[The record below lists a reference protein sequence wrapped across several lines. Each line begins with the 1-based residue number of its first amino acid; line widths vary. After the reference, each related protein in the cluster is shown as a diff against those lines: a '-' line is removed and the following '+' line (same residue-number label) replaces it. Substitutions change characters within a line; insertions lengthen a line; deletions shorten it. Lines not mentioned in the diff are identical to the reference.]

1 MQIQP
6 LHIPTSIRNSAFPL
20 EKINISKIEGIQ
32 EGISLFEGV
41 KMEDIRFLT
50 KWFQVLNL
58 ARGCREQCTFCLRN
72 ALAPIKETANQINTI
87 LWDDLKRVTKGFST
101 LSERLG
107 FNVLQGNSHITLFE
121 DANLP
126 VAKIKDSKGDIH
138 NTREALQE
146 IYEKLGLPL
155 VLVTSGWA
163 VNDMFSQK
171 SAEELCSY
179 IQNNPKSIKEF
190 AISVNPFY
198 SSTKE
203 VYIEK
208 VVNALKTFLP
218 LFKNN
223 IEIGSILLKYN
234 YPNRINNHE
243 TAKSLYEEIYN
254 RLKIITK
261 SSLEGYESLNPKN
274 VTRHDESNYIE
285 NKGRGQKFFLPE
297 EVERNNKK
305 LFVESFEWLTMNE
318 EQKREHAYNFM
329 TKNIDINGQVY
340 LITPSEQLVET
351 DIQLGYLNKGKT
363 TARIHSDRMFKK
375 F

>member
-1 MQIQP
+1 MKIQA
-6 LHIPTSIRNSAFPL
+6 LHISSSIRNSAFPL
-20 EKINISKIEGIQ
+20 ERINLSRIEGIQ

-41 KMEDIRFLT
+41 RMEDIRFLI
-50 KWFQVLNL
+50 KWFQVLNI

-87 LWDDLKRVTKGFST
+87 LWDDLKRFTEGFST

-107 FNVLQGNSHITLFE
+107 FNILQGNSHITLFE

-138 NTREALQE
+138 STREALQE
-146 IYEKLGLPL
+146 IYERLGLPL
-155 VLVTSGWA
+155 VLVTSGWN
-163 VNDMFSQK
+163 VQDKFSQK
-171 SAEELCSY
+171 SAEELCDY
-179 IQNNPKSIKEF
+179 IKNNPDCIKEF

-203 VYIEK
+203 AYIEK

-223 IEIGSILLKYN
+223 VEIGSILLKYN
-234 YPNRINNHE
+234 YPNRINDYD

-254 RLKIITK
+254 RLKVVTQ
-261 SSLEGYESLNPKN
+261 SNLEEYEILKPEN

-285 NKGRGQKFFLPE
+285 NKGRGQRFFMPE
-297 EVERNNKK
+297 EVKKNNKR
-305 LFVESFEWLTMNE
+305 LFVESFEWLTMSE
-318 EQKREHAYNFM
+318 EQKRVHAYNFM
-329 TKNIDINGQVY
+329 TKNVDINGQVY

-351 DIQLGYLNKGKT
+351 DIQLGYLSKGKT
-363 TARIHSDRMFKK
+363 TAGIHSDIRFKK